1 MNDASKAPNQ
11 SSANTLLTEC
21 RDIARSRLAEV
32 IAGALAKIDED
43 LFQLADKTCKRDEQ
57 QVYLDAMTR
66 VRQHRAEIQRQFEE
80 NLYWAMVNDLW
91 NSPENW
97 PILKSTVL
105 GCILSKRRPPGK

>member
-1 MNDASKAPNQ
+1 MNEAPKAPNP
-11 SSANTLLTEC
+11 STVTTLLEEC

-66 VRQHRAEIQRQFEE
+66 VRQHRGEIQRQFEE
-80 NLYWAMVNDLW
+80 SFKTIYDKRLDAG
-91 NSPENW
+91 SAA
-97 PILKSTVL
+97 
-105 GCILSKRRPPGK
+105 SKNRSDNHGTA